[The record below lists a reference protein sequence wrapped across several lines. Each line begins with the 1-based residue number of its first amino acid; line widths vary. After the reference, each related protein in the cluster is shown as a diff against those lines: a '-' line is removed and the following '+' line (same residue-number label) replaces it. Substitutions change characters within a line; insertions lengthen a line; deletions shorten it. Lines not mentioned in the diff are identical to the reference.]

1 MVAEQR
7 AARAVDDPVAS
18 LAVLLEQWRLK
29 PSRDIRWLQKL
40 CTAFY
45 QQEPAAWGRYERVAT
60 LGTDMASF
68 LELSAW
74 NVAAIRVSAFLS
86 ALARIAPEPPP
97 TPIGKR
103 PESGLWEEKLRTWNW
118 LQTSTNVLHG
128 LRPGYDDSQPLSK
141 HKKEP
146 SVEGQV
152 LALAEDFHELTRDWR
167 GAPKARIPQALK
179 ALRLTGHKHDP
190 KLVDWLWSE
199 EGQESCDKVLRN
211 QPVLDTQAVGDLRA
225 SVRLLEKGRPPQQQP
240 RRESKEQSK
249 SPTVMPG
256 RAREEVALI
265 EEEGREDMTKTASKE
280 GWNIPARSEAAP
292 PEPLEEEPSLGGR
305 ITTVI
310 REMEEIKLAAARSQ
324 EALASILPAMEELSE
339 VVRRLQASLQIV
351 QIGSAP
357 ATRQS
362 HPNGGLQLVELRVE
376 RPEGTL
382 DAAEVVDALESVR
395 DLRDLR
401 VRERGTSW
409 ALLRAR
415 VDEETDPVI
424 LEAKVT
430 GSLSRQLAGDGDEE
444 ALRVS
449 LRPCE

>member
-1 MVAEQR
+1 
-7 AARAVDDPVAS
+7 
-18 LAVLLEQWRLK
+18 
-29 PSRDIRWLQKL
+29 
-40 CTAFY
+40 
-45 QQEPAAWGRYERVAT
+45 
-60 LGTDMASF
+60 
-68 LELSAW
+68 
-74 NVAAIRVSAFLS
+74 
-86 ALARIAPEPPP
+86 
-97 TPIGKR
+97 
-103 PESGLWEEKLRTWNW
+103 
-118 LQTSTNVLHG
+118 
-128 LRPGYDDSQPLSK
+128 
-141 HKKEP
+141 
-146 SVEGQV
+146 
-152 LALAEDFHELTRDWR
+152 
-167 GAPKARIPQALK
+167 
-179 ALRLTGHKHDP
+179 
-190 KLVDWLWSE
+190 
-199 EGQESCDKVLRN
+199 
-211 QPVLDTQAVGDLRA
+211 
-225 SVRLLEKGRPPQQQP
+225 
-240 RRESKEQSK
+240 
-249 SPTVMPG
+249 
-256 RAREEVALI
+256 
-265 EEEGREDMTKTASKE
+265 
-280 GWNIPARSEAAP
+280 
-292 PEPLEEEPSLGGR
+292 
-305 ITTVI
+305 
-310 REMEEIKLAAARSQ
+310 
-324 EALASILPAMEELSE
+324 MEELSE

>member
-7 AARAVDDPVAS
+7 AARAVDDPIAE

-40 CTAFY
+40 CVALY
-45 QQEPAAWGRYERVAT
+45 EEEPAAWARYERIAA

-68 LELSAW
+68 LDLSPW
-74 NVAAIRVSAFLS
+74 NVAAIRTSAFLS

-97 TPIGKR
+97 TPKGKR
-103 PESGLWEEKLRTWNW
+103 PESGLWEEKLRTWRW
-118 LQTSTNVLHG
+118 LQVSTDVLHG

-141 HKKEP
+141 HGKEP
-146 SVEGQV
+146 SIEGQA

-179 ALRLTGHKHDP
+179 ALRTGGYKHDA

-211 QPVLDTQAVGDLRA
+211 QPVLDRQALSELRA
-225 SVRLLEKGRPPQQQP
+225 SVRLLEKGQP
-240 RRESKEQSK
+240 RHQARQLESRDRRKKLPAGPDQTGEDGLRF
-249 SPTVMPG
+249 T
-256 RAREEVALI
+256 

-280 GWNIPARSEAAP
+280 GWGIPTRSEGVP
-292 PEPLEEEPSLGGR
+292 PESSQEEPSLGGR

-339 VVRRLQASLQIV
+339 VVCRLQASLQLV
-351 QIGSAP
+351 QTGPGLGQPPS
-357 ATRQS
+357 
-362 HPNGGLQLVELRVE
+362 NGGLQPVELRVE
-376 RPEGTL
+376 RPKGAL
-382 DAAEVVDALESVR
+382 DATEVLDALESVR

-401 VRERGTSW
+401 VRERGASW

-430 GSLSRQLAGDGDEE
+430 GSLSRQLAEDGDEE
-444 ALRVS
+444 ALQVS
-449 LRPCE
+449 LRLCD